1 MHLSMHYVKFLI
13 SAFIPVR
20 VHGGFF
26 PECLVWVASSSP
38 VGGSGTLQSG
48 IRAHVAAWA
57 CMDHQDAVTKAGFP
71 SAQQRLVIMI
81 ENFVEK
87 FL

>member
-13 SAFIPVR
+13 SALMS
-20 VHGGFF
+20 GSCSWG
-26 PECLVWVASSSP
+26 CLPICVVWVASSSP
-38 VGGSGTLQSG
+38 VGGSRTLQSG

-57 CMDHQDAVTKAGFP
+57 CMDHQDAVTEAGFP
-71 SAQQRLVIMI
+71 SAQQRSVIMI